1 MHALH
6 YTSPSGAFLTHL
18 GTPTIYAPRL
28 AAKGSRFKTGTIKH
42 PRVRHET
49 STSIY
54 VSTPPELS
62 PSLAHPRTN
71 TGPTTMRSS
80 IEPQESPT
88 TSPPSSKNPLT
99 NTPHQYS
106 TFPSRLKTWLVILV
120 AIAAWLSTLSSFI
133 YFPALTSLAASLH
146 VSISKIDLTVTTYLI
161 VSAIAPAISGD
172 LADVSGRRPVI
183 VVCLIIYFSANVALA
198 LQRIFALA
206 YGVVG
211 DIASPA
217 ERGGTNSAPA
227 FGPLIGTLLLAFRGW
242 ESIFWFLA
250 GISATCLVL
259 VIFTLPE
266 TARKVVGDGSVEP
279 PRLYRLPFAWSC
291 LQGQR
296 GPGRGGVDVAEVRFK
311 WPNPLACLYRL
322 WDRDNFIAIYAL
334 SILYLALNSLQASLS
349 ALFMEIYGYNVL
361 QAGLIYLP
369 FGIGSSIF
377 AFLTGKI
384 LNATFASTARAHN
397 LQPSHS
403 TSINLHTFPIAQ
415 ARLKLIPYSLSITI
429 ISIIG
434 YGWALHSRTH
444 PAIPLS
450 LQFIMGAGAQ
460 SCFTMLNT
468 LIVDLNSDAPST
480 AQASCNIVRCAFA
493 GVGTAVLHI
502 MIEAVGVGWYFTI
515 LGLVCATP
523 APLLVVQWRCSV
535 EWRRGKF
542 GGDCEG

>member
-1 MHALH
+1 M
-6 YTSPSGAFLTHL
+6 
-18 GTPTIYAPRL
+18 
-28 AAKGSRFKTGTIKH
+28 
-42 PRVRHET
+42 
-49 STSIY
+49 
-54 VSTPPELS
+54 
-62 PSLAHPRTN
+62 RT
-71 TGPTTMRSS
+71 S

-88 TSPPSSKNPLT
+88 TNPTPLKNRLT
-99 NTPHQYS
+99 DTPRQYS
-106 TFPSRLKTWLVILV
+106 TFPSRLKPWLVILV

-198 LQRIFALA
+198 LQRSYIALLLL
-206 YGVVG
+206 
-211 DIASPA
+211 
-217 ERGGTNSAPA
+217 RMLQT

-266 TARKVVGDGSVEP
+266 TARKVVGDGSIEP

-291 LQGQR
+291 LQGQ
-296 GPGRGGVDVAEVRFK
+296 GAGGADIAEVRFK

-377 AFLTGKI
+377 AFLTG
-384 LNATFASTARAHN
+384 RER
-397 LQPSHS
+397 P
-403 TSINLHTFPIAQ
+403 
-415 ARLKLIPYSLSITI
+415 LIQQKDP
-429 ISIIG
+429 
-434 YGWALHSRTH
+434 
-444 PAIPLS
+444 
-450 LQFIMGAGAQ
+450 
-460 SCFTMLNT
+460 
-468 LIVDLNSDAPST
+468 
-480 AQASCNIVRCAFA
+480 
-493 GVGTAVLHI
+493 
-502 MIEAVGVGWYFTI
+502 
-515 LGLVCATP
+515 
-523 APLLVVQWRCSV
+523 
-535 EWRRGKF
+535 
-542 GGDCEG
+542 

>member
-71 TGPTTMRSS
+71 TGPTTMRTS

-146 VSISKIDLTVTTYLI
+146 VSISKIDLTVTTYLV
-161 VSAIAPAISGD
+161 VSAITPAISGD

-198 LQRIFALA
+198 LQRSYIALLLLRMLQSAGISGIFALA

-217 ERGGTNSAPA
+217 ERGGYVGLLAFGTNSAPA

-266 TARKVVGDGSVEP
+266 TARKV
-279 PRLYRLPFAWSC
+279 
-291 LQGQR
+291 
-296 GPGRGGVDVAEVRFK
+296 
-311 WPNPLACLYRL
+311 
-322 WDRDNFIAIYAL
+322 
-334 SILYLALNSLQASLS
+334 
-349 ALFMEIYGYNVL
+349 
-361 QAGLIYLP
+361 
-369 FGIGSSIF
+369 
-377 AFLTGKI
+377 
-384 LNATFASTARAHN
+384 
-397 LQPSHS
+397 
-403 TSINLHTFPIAQ
+403 
-415 ARLKLIPYSLSITI
+415 
-429 ISIIG
+429 
-434 YGWALHSRTH
+434 H

-502 MIEAVGVGWYFTI
+502 MIEAVGGSTLFSKLI
-515 LGLVCATP
+515 LRSRPNILVLKTAGQESFVVAT
-523 APLLVVQWRCSV
+523 
-535 EWRRGKF
+535 K
-542 GGDCEG
+542 